1 MKRKHI
7 FLIFYTLLGL
17 NSFSQI
23 VHGHYI
29 TNSNDTVNAQF
40 YITDLVHSQYEL
52 TIVDSTGGR
61 STLNPSDIKGFW
73 FVKSSFT
80 CWSVDPFYRNIVE
93 KDIES
98 IGFKFKPP
106 LFSSDPEIHH
116 KANSLDS
123 IWKYQSCNVS
133 DDLKAFVLVKYGY
146 GEFFQAGTFY
156 SNTEPFPIWVLI
168 KDNKLVHRH
177 NMSTLDW
184 LSNSIVD
191 YPQLSSMVKNKKF
204 CSFPYDLD
212 IIIGEYNSHYKSKDL
227 EKSDTSM
234 TIKGIN
240 DADKYYHPVAPF
252 IITSVGSLAFYLP
265 GLTAGVIMAHTPSE
279 SNTLIP
285 KEFKDRENQDYSRAF
300 KHKIYTK
307 KHKSIGN
314 GFVTGLSLLL
324 IGLIIVCSI

>member
-1 MKRKHI
+1 MKRT
-7 FLIFYTLLGL
+7 LILLIINTLFAITI
-17 NSFSQI
+17 FSQI
-23 VHGHYI
+23 VDGRYI
-29 TNSNDTVNAQF
+29 TNSNDTVKALF

-52 TIVDSTGGR
+52 TIVDSIGGR
-61 STLNPSDIKGFW
+61 RTLKPSDIKGFW
-73 FVKSSFT
+73 FIKSSLT
-80 CWSVDPFYRNIVE
+80 YWSVDPYFRNY
-93 KDIES
+93 IENNIEH
-98 IGFKFKPP
+98 IGYKFKPP
-106 LFSSDPEIHH
+106 LFSVDPEIHH

-146 GEFFQAGTFY
+146 GDYFQAGTFY
-156 SNTEPFPIWVLI
+156 SYIEPYPIWVLI
-168 KDNKLVHRH
+168 KDNKLVPRH
-177 NMSTLDW
+177 NMSPLDW

-212 IIIGEYNSHYKSKDL
+212 IIIGEYNSHYKSKEL

-252 IITSVGSLAFYLP
+252 IITSVGTLAFLLP

-279 SNTLIP
+279 SNILIP
-285 KEFKDRENQDYSRAF
+285 KEFKDRENQHYSKAF
-300 KHKIYTK
+300 KHKIFTK
-307 KHKSIGN
+307 KYKSIGN
-314 GFVTGLSLLL
+314 GSVTGLSLLL